1 MLSAFAADT
10 LAIRTEKTCIAQS
23 FLFRSSCWPLPP
35 HSSERRAHRLSTSP
49 RRSWDFDQEE
59 GLLDAARLA
68 LAAVPNGKVR
78 SGEIEEEKGKPIY
91 SFDIKVPGK
100 AGITEVHID
109 PATGAVLGQEH
120 EGDAPKPAGAKP
132 KAAKPN

>member
-1 MLSAFAADT
+1 MHRAIVPVSIILLAVAPT
-10 LAIRTEKTCIAQS
+10 LVRAQGTPTVNVTEDK
-23 FLFRSSCWPLPP
+23 P
-35 HSSERRAHRLSTSP
+35 
-49 RRSWDFDQEE
+49 
-59 GLLDAARLA
+59 GLLKRAKIAPDSATRLA